1 MIETLNRICPV
12 CGEPRSRPFL
22 QKGELHLVSCVRCSM
37 IYTNPVPAE
46 MATGFFYDQAGDEY
60 LAAEK
65 LESDYSDVRFERELR
80 LFQTHCPRG
89 SVLDVGCSSGAF

>member
-1 MIETLNRICPV
+1 MNEPLIRICPI
-12 CGEPRSRPFL
+12 CGEPKSKPFL
-22 QKGELHLVSCVRCSM
+22 QKKELHLVSCVRCSM

-46 MATGFFYDQAGDEY
+46 MATGTFYDHAGGEY

-80 LFQTHCPRG
+80 LFRTHCPRG
-89 SVLDVGCSSGAF
+89 

>member
-1 MIETLNRICPV
+1 
-12 CGEPRSRPFL
+12 
-22 QKGELHLVSCVRCSM
+22 M

-80 LFQTHCPRG
+80 LFRTHCPCG
-89 SVLDVGCSSGAF
+89 SV